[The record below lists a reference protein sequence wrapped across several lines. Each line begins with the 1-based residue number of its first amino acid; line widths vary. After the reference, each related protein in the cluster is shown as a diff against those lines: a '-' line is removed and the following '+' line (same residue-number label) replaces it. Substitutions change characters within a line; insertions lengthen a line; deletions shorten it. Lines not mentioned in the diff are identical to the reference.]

1 MRALVNVLLIAA
13 ATAFSPALTRP
24 PLPQSRT
31 GRGMARAPAH
41 ATSARVAAIRQ
52 PAFAGSMRSGVHA
65 RMGLFGLGWGEIG
78 VVAVLGL
85 LFFGPERLVPL
96 AKDLG
101 KSASG
106 LKEVADSFSE
116 GMAEGNT
123 GVSSDGGASAIKS
136 AQDETVQVA
145 EVKESAS
152 ENKKSDAA

>member
-1 MRALVNVLLIAA
+1 MRGLVFVLLIAA

-24 PLPQSRT
+24 PL
-31 GRGMARAPAH
+31 APSHMGHGVTLASAH
-41 ATSARVAAIRQ
+41 ATPARLASPRQ
-52 PAFAGSMRSGVHA
+52 PVVAGSTRSGAHV

-85 LFFGPERLVPL
+85 LFFGPERLAPL

-106 LKEVADSFSE
+106 LKEVADSFTE

-123 GVSSDGGASAIKS
+123 GVSADGGAGAIKS
-136 AQDETVQVA
+136 AKDETVQVA
-145 EVKESAS
+145 EVKEPAS
-152 ENKKSDAA
+152 ETKKADAA